1 MNTPIILLATSVPVT
16 AVLTVIF
23 LLAAATV
30 GFITAWFFQKAFY
43 TPIIKKL
50 EEEKEQLNRKI
61 DSLNSE
67 KEELKNKI
75 ESLGKTISEKDR
87 EIEELKNQMHK

>member
-23 LLAAATV
+23 LLAAAAV

-50 EEEKEQLNRKI
+50 EEEKEQLNKEI

>member
-1 MNTPIILLATSVPVT
+1 MNTPIIFLATSVPVT

-23 LLAAATV
+23 LLAAAAV

-50 EEEKEQLNRKI
+50 EEEKEQLNRRI

-67 KEELKNKI
+67 IADLKNKI
-75 ESLGKTISEKDR
+75 ENLGKTISEKDR
-87 EIEELKNQMHK
+87 EIEDLKNQLKK